1 MSASHVDPLPG
12 KPDIY
17 DNDNAGLVEEVRRV
31 VGMMTN
37 SLVNAYRNER
47 SKNDAMRAGA
57 RINQAVRLLFT
68 RYNGDLIEE

>member
-1 MSASHVDPLPG
+1 
-12 KPDIY
+12 
-17 DNDNAGLVEEVRRV
+17 
-31 VGMMTN
+31 MTN